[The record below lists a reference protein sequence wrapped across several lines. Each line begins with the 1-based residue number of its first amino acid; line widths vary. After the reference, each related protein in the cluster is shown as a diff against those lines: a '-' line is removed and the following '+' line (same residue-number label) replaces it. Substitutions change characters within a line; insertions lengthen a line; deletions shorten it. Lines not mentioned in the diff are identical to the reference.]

1 MAQQEMQ
8 ERLQS
13 LGLRKS
19 FKTYAEP
26 ETGALMI
33 VTRKPARIIDGLL
46 HGSEICLQDKLF
58 RVWTPRKRL
67 AHDIAKQHGLK
78 VRLLDGEAEL
88 WVTPELADELLPRFG
103 AKVKQCRAISPER
116 RLALSARMRSLAQKH
131 GKNGTS
137 GARNR
142 MDGTLVS

>member
-13 LGLRKS
+13 LVLKKS

-58 RVWTPRKRL
+58 RVWTSRKRL
-67 AHDIAKQHGLK
+67 AHAIAKQHGLK
-78 VRLLDGEAEL
+78 ARLLDGEAEL
-88 WVTPELADELLPRFG
+88 WVPAELADTLLPKFG
-103 AKVKQCRAISPER
+103 ARIRKSGRELSQAQ
-116 RLALSARMRSLAQKH
+116 LNALKAHSFARNTRQ
-131 GKNGTS
+131 NGTS